1 LIISAEGAW
10 LNRKDARPDI
20 VLLYSAWSGVPSYDG
35 FLPNLQDFV
44 SKPRVLHIPRVIIM
58 GPPPVWTDGLP
69 KAAYDYPWREH
80 RIIPQQSNFRLNASF
95 RTFVQNFHEQ
105 VLPLGTEYI
114 FAWNALQRKRLHYS
128 WSGRCR
134 PDRT

>member
-1 LIISAEGAW
+1 MAQPQGRAAGY
-10 LNRKDARPDI
+10 RAP
-20 VLLYSAWSGVPSYDG
+20 VLGMERCSSYDG

-44 SKPRVLHIPRVIIM
+44 SKLRVLHIPRVIIM

-69 KAAYDYPWREH
+69 KAAYDYLWREH

-114 FAWNALQRKRLHYS
+114 SAWNALCRGS
-128 WSGRCR
+128 DCITGVGR
-134 PDRT
+134 DVADLMAFDQAH